1 MSPTPSP
8 PPDPGSGSPPGLGSG
23 SGSPPTAVASASFSV
38 PAETVWRYRLDFSN
52 LPEYNPDVSGVTRTG
67 NGDPGGVGGVQG
79 PGARY
84 SFQLADARAPGGS
97 QGVELWLVD
106 AVEPT
111 LVSAGMAG
119 GHEAYEEF
127 VVRPGEGGEGG
138 GGGGGGEGC
147 AATLTLWVALPAD
160 LPDDVRTAAAA
171 GSLEQIAKEL
181 RLMKEILEAR

>member
-1 MSPTPSP
+1 MPPAPAPAP
-8 PPDPGSGSPPGLGSG
+8 PPPSDFGSGSPPDR
-23 SGSPPTAVASASFSV
+23 GSPPTAVTSASFSV

-52 LPEYNPDVSGVTRTG
+52 LPEYNPDVSGVTRIG
-67 NGDPGGVGGVQG
+67 DGDPDGVGGVLG

-84 SFQLADARAPGGS
+84 SFQLADARAPGGT

-106 AVEPT
+106 AIEPS

-119 GHEAYEEF
+119 GNEAYEEF
-127 VVRPGEGGEGG
+127 VVRPGNGGQ
-138 GGGGGGEGC
+138 GC

-160 LPDDVRTAAAA
+160 LPDDVRAAAAA

-181 RLMKEILEAR
+181 RLMKEILEAP

>member
-1 MSPTPSP
+1 M
-8 PPDPGSGSPPGLGSG
+8 PPDP
-23 SGSPPTAVASASFSV
+23 GSPPTAVTSASFSV

-52 LPEYNPDVSGVTRTG
+52 LPEYNPDVSDVTRTG
-67 NGDPGGVGGVQG
+67 EGDPGGVGGALG

-111 LVSAGMAG
+111 LVSAGMIG
-119 GHEAYEEF
+119 GTEAYEEF
-127 VVRPGEGGEGG
+127 VVRPGDGDAASGD
-138 GGGGGGEGC
+138 GGEGC
-147 AATLTLWVALPAD
+147 EATLTLWVALPSD
-160 LPDDVRTAAAA
+160 LPDDVRAAAAA

>member
-1 MSPTPSP
+1 MSAQPGPSI
-8 PPDPGSGSPPGLGSG
+8 DRAA
-23 SGSPPTAVASASFSV
+23 PPTAVTSASFSV

-67 NGDPGGVGGVQG
+67 DGHPGGVGGVLG

-119 GHEAYEEF
+119 GNEAYEEF
-127 VVRPGEGGEGG
+127 VVRPDGG
-138 GGGGGGEGC
+138 GQGC
-147 AATLTLWVALPAD
+147 EATLTLWVALPASLTD
-160 LPDDVRTAAAA
+160 EVHAAAAA

-181 RLMKEILEAR
+181 RIMKEVLEAG